1 MSFTSLL
8 RQRADVERTRYHVS
22 VNTFGE
28 AAAPSALVV
37 FDNVSCRLSQPIL
50 RTGAGNAERQ
60 LDSHRLIEHTH
71 VCFMGRDMIEHLQER
86 RSRIKGK
93 DRLLIEGKTYEVQKV
108 IVRSGQ
114 NKVHHVELPVQ
125 QIDREQDEDV

>member
-8 RQRADVERTRYHVS
+8 KQRADVERVRYHVS

-28 AAAPSALVV
+28 ALAPSAFVV
-37 FDNVSCRLSQPIL
+37 FDNIKCRLSEPIL

-71 VCFMGRDMIEHLQER
+71 VCFMGRDMIESLQEE

-93 DRLLIEGKTYEVQKV
+93 DRLIIEGKTYEVQKTM
-108 IVRSGQ
+108 VRSGH
-114 NKVHHVELPVQ
+114 NIAHHVEIPVQ
-125 QIDREQDEDV
+125 QLDREQDEDV